1 MIDYVT
7 QVIHDFMEEN
17 SSLIN
22 IYEPVWTRLLTGESS
37 HPTSRDHGQLD
48 ISQDVWQGIHRRSPL
63 CTVKQGLFSDLTEH
77 LCEVVISVW
86 RDPHQ
91 FWAVFLPGDLAR
103 EDCSVSISLLSLS
116 SSGLFKIFTVNLIFI
131 LLLKV
136 VENITSVMKMLH
148 K

>member
-1 MIDYVT
+1 MIDYVA

-22 IYEPVWTRLLTGESS
+22 ICEPVWTRLLTGESS
-37 HPTSRDHGQLD
+37 HPTSRDHEQLD
-48 ISQDVWQGIHRRSPL
+48 ISQDMWQGIHRSPL
-63 CTVKQGLFSDLTEH
+63 CTVKQGLFWDLTEH

-91 FWAVFLPGDLAR
+91 FWAVFLPRDLVR
-103 EDCSVSISLLSLS
+103 EDCSVSISLFSLS